1 MFGLAFSAVRLVGL
15 GRLAFGA
22 RAFGLLAFGFWFSSF
37 LNCEVSHVA
46 WFGAWSLAFTCC

>member
-22 RAFGLLAFGFWFSSF
+22 RAFGLLAFGFWLFKF
-37 LNCEVSHVA
+37 LE
-46 WFGAWSLAFTCC
+46 L